1 MASVIHNFV
10 DAYYDLMVNKRDP
23 RVDGWLLM
31 SSPFPTLLIC
41 AAYIYFVK
49 SLGPRLMKN
58 RAPFELRKTIIAYN
72 VVQVVFSIWIVYKGL
87 VHAWLY
93 RYSLRCQ
100 PLDYSDDPDEL
111 IVVQLCWWYFFC
123 KFTEFLDTIFFVLRK
138 KFDQITN
145 LHVIHHSLMPAA
157 TWWGV
162 KFTPGGHGTFFG
174 LLNTFVHIVM
184 YTYYLLAAMGPKYQ
198 KYLWWKQHLTTLQMV
213 QFITVFI
220 HTAQIFFTDCNY
232 PKINAYIMCF
242 NSLMFLGLFSN
253 FYIQAYIKRKR
264 LPAVVLKDK
273 KQPAKLKDATSTNC
287 RSAESNDQEQTKS
300 SKATSARNNEGT
312 VERIINSLVTTA
324 TATCYIGQNGL
335 YQSGSKSKDA
345 ESYKKN
351 A

>member
-1 MASVIHNFV
+1 
-10 DAYYDLMVNKRDP
+10 MVNKRDP

-162 KFTPGGHGTFFG
+162 KFTPGGHGTFLVCLILSCTLSCTRTIFWLRWVPSTRSTSG
-174 LLNTFVHIVM
+174 GSNTLLPCKWSSS
-184 YTYYLLAAMGPKYQ
+184 LLYSSIQLKFSLLIATTPR
-198 KYLWWKQHLTTLQMV
+198 LTHTLCV
-213 QFITVFI
+213 SI
-220 HTAQIFFTDCNY
+220 H
-232 PKINAYIMCF
+232 
-242 NSLMFLGLFSN
+242 
-253 FYIQAYIKRKR
+253 
-264 LPAVVLKDK
+264 
-273 KQPAKLKDATSTNC
+273 
-287 RSAESNDQEQTKS
+287 
-300 SKATSARNNEGT
+300 
-312 VERIINSLVTTA
+312 
-324 TATCYIGQNGL
+324 
-335 YQSGSKSKDA
+335 
-345 ESYKKN
+345 
-351 A
+351 